1 MTQIPEIS
9 DENYPEDSL
18 ESASPDVL
26 SFKRVHVIV
35 NPAAGQDKPILG
47 AMNKAFRDAAID
59 WDISLTKQ
67 EGDGYRF
74 AQNALTQNVDVI
86 AVYGGD
92 GTVAEVANALSGTEM
107 PLAILPGGTANVMS
121 VELGIPGDLV
131 AALALICGDS
141 GTIRTVDMGRVRDQL
156 FLLRLG
162 IGYWAE
168 ITKNAPREAKNQ
180 IGNLAYILS
189 AVQQLGKTQNALY
202 RLNLD
207 GQEVEE
213 EGIACMI
220 ANSGNIGLPGL
231 KLSQSIDVGDGLLD
245 VIIIRAVDVGM
256 LLSLTAN
263 AIGMVDNLP
272 HWQAREIELVSDPP
286 QAIEC
291 DGEIM
296 EDTPVT
302 VTVVPQSLK
311 VIVPKT
317 AVQQS
322 GV

>member
-9 DENYPEDSL
+9 DENYPEDAL
-18 ESASPDVL
+18 GSASPDAL

>member
-1 MTQIPEIS
+1 VTQAT
-9 DENYPEDSL
+9 EN
-18 ESASPDVL
+18 SAEHSAGMA
-26 SFKRVHVIV
+26 FKRAQVIV

-47 AMNKAFRDAAID
+47 TINKAFQEADIE
-59 WDISLTKQ
+59 WDMFLTKQ
-67 EGDGYRF
+67 AGDGYHF
-74 AQNALTQNVDVI
+74 AQDAFAGDVDIVV
-86 AVYGGD
+86 VYGGD
-92 GTVAEVANALSGTEM
+92 GTVAEVANGLSGTNM

-121 VELGIPGDLV
+121 VELGIPADLT
-131 AALALICGDS
+131 AALALVCGDV
-141 GTIRTVDMGRVRDQL
+141 GTIRTIDMGRVRDQL

-168 ITKNAPREAKNQ
+168 ITKNSPREAKNQ

-189 AVQQLGKTQNALY
+189 ALQQLGKTQNAIY
-202 RLNLD
+202 RFKLD
-207 GQEVEE
+207 HEEVEV

-245 VIIIRAVDVGM
+245 VIVIRSVDVGM

-263 AIGMVDNLP
+263 AIGIVDNLP
-272 HWQAREIELVSDPP
+272 HWQAREIELISEPS
-286 QAIEC
+286 QSIEC
-291 DGEIM
+291 DGEII

-302 VTVVPQSLK
+302 VSVVPHSLN

-317 AVQQS
+317 AAQHA
-322 GV
+322 GE